1 MEEKA
6 KRITNGDGGNQKVA
20 FYKLLTFADRY
31 DIILMAVG
39 TISAMANGLAQPIM
53 SVLIGKIINVFG
65 FSDHDHMVKEVSKVA
80 VRFLYLAVYACLVS
94 FLQVSCWMVTGER
107 QSARIRGLYLKT
119 ILRQDIGFF
128 DTETN
133 TGEVI
138 GRMSGDTIL
147 IQESMGEKVGKFI
160 QLISTFFGGIT
171 VACIIGRRLTVALIP
186 CIPLIVATGGAM
198 ALIMS
203 KMAGRGQLAYA
214 EAENVIEQAVGSIRT
229 VVAFTGEKQATQKY
243 EKKLEIAYKSMVQQ
257 GLFSGLGLGV
267 MMVVSYCTYGIA
279 IWYGAWLIMEKG
291 YTGGQVMNVIF
302 AILSGGMSLG
312 QTLPSLNAFAAG
324 QAAAYKIMSG
334 KVLNEIKG
342 DIELKDVYFRY
353 PARPDVQ
360 IFAGFSL
367 VVPNGTTVALVGQ
380 SGSGKSTVISLIE
393 RFYDPE
399 SGEVLIDGI
408 DLKKLQ
414 LRWIRSKIGLV
425 SQEPILF
432 ATTIRENIVYGKED
446 ASDEEIR
453 TAVKLASA
461 TRFVDKLPQ
470 GLDTMVGDHGT
481 QLSGGQKQR
490 LAIARAI
497 LKNPKILLLDEATS
511 ALDAES
517 ERTVQGALV
526 KLMSSRTTIVVA
538 HRLTTIRTA
547 NMIAVVQQGK
557 IIEKGTHE
565 EMIQDPEGAYS
576 QLVSLQEVSK
586 KEGVEESEPH
596 ETVSVRLLMSSTIKI
611 FFEPSDQLRK
621 DSHFWA
627 IIFVLLGLTDLIVVP
642 FQNYLFAIAGGRLIK
657 RIRSLSFDKVI
668 HQEISWFDNTANS
681 SGVIGARLST
691 DAAAGYFQ
699 TKCITGFSAN
709 AKEKYEE
716 ASQVASDAVS
726 SIRTVASLCAED
738 KVMDLYQQKCE
749 APKKQGVRLGL
760 VSGSGYGISF
770 LALYCINSLCFY
782 VGSWLIQKR
791 MATFGEFFQVFFALT
806 MTALAVSQT
815 SAMAPDRNKA
825 KDSAAS
831 IFEILDSKPKIDSSS
846 NKGTVLPIVHGHIE
860 FQHVSFRYPTRPDI
874 QIFSDLCLTISFGQT
889 VALVGESG
897 SGKSTVISLIERF
910 YDPDSGNILLDQVDV
925 RTLKLSWLRQQMG
938 LTIRSNIAY
947 GKTGEATEEEIITA
961 AKAANAHNFIST
973 LPQGYETSV
982 GERGVQLS
990 GGQKQRIAIARAI
1003 LKDPMVL
1010 LLDEATSALDAE
1022 SERVVQDALDRVMVN
1037 RTTVVVAHQLA
1048 TIKNADVIAVV
1059 KDGVIA
1065 ERGRHET
1072 LMEISGGAYASLVAF
1087 HISAN

>member
-20 FYKLLTFADRY
+20 FYKLFRFADRY

-39 TISAMANGLAQPIM
+39 TISAMANGLAQPIT

-80 VRFLYLAVYACLVS
+80 LKFLYLAVYACVVS
-94 FLQVSCWMVTGER
+94 FLRKPKLCFPSSHLARPNLFTKAFRSFAEVSCWMVTGER
-107 QSARIRGLYLKT
+107 QSARIRVLYLKT

-128 DTETN
+128 DTETS

-147 IQESMGEKVGKFI
+147 IQDSMGEKV
-160 QLISTFFGGIT
+160 S
-171 VACIIGRRLTVALIP
+171 IIFLYIGCFLRYKRLTVAPIP

-203 KMAGRGQLAYA
+203 RMAGRGLHAYA
-214 EAENVIEQAVGSIRT
+214 EAGNVIEQAVGSIRT
-229 VVAFTGEKQATQKY
+229 VVAFTREKQATQKY

-257 GLFSGLGLGV
+257 GLFSGLGLGI

-302 AILSGGMSLG
+302 ASLGGGMSLG

-324 QAAAYKIMSG
+324 QAAAYKIMTG
-334 KVLNEIKG
+334 KVLDEIKG
-342 DIELKDVYFRY
+342 DIKLKDVYFRY

-408 DLKKLQ
+408 ALKKLQ

-446 ASDEEIR
+446 ASNEEIR
-453 TAVKLASA
+453 TAVKLANA

-517 ERTVQGALV
+517 ERTVQDALV
-526 KLMSSRTTIVVA
+526 KLMSTRTTIAVA
-538 HRLTTIRTA
+538 HRLTTIKTA
-547 NMIAVVQQGK
+547 SMIAVVQQGK
-557 IIEKGTHE
+557 IIEKGSHE
-565 EMIQDPEGAYS
+565 EMIPDPEGAYS

-586 KEGVEESEPH
+586 KGGVEELELRENISVSHNQTDFGLPRPINLYQTKETH
-596 ETVSVRLLMSSTIKI
+596 EDKSSTENKASKKREKVSLRRLAHLNKPEIPVLLAGSLAAAVHGIVYPVQGLLMSSTIKI

-668 HQEISWFDNTANS
+668 HQEISWFDNTESS

-691 DAAAGYFQ
+691 DASAVKSIVGDALALIMQNIATVIAALVIAFTANWILAIIILLMTPIIVLQGYFQ
-699 TKCITGFSAN
+699 TKCIAGFSAN
-709 AKEKYEE
+709 AKEKYQE

-726 SIRTVASLCAED
+726 SIRTVASFCAED

-770 LALYCINSLCFY
+770 LPLYCINSLCFY
-782 VGSWLIQKR
+782 VGFWLIQKR
-791 MATFGEFFQVFFALT
+791 IATFGEFFQVFFALT

-846 NKGTVLPIVHGHIE
+846 NEGTVLPIVHGHVE

-874 QIFSDLCLTISFGQT
+874 QIFSDLCLTISSGQT

-910 YDPDSGNILLDQVDV
+910 YDPDSGKVLLDQVDV
-925 RTLKLSWLRQQMG
+925 RILKLSWLRQQMG
-938 LTIRSNIAY
+938 LVSQ
-947 GKTGEATEEEIITA
+947 E
-961 AKAANAHNFIST
+961 
-973 LPQGYETSV
+973 PV
-982 GERGVQLS
+982 
-990 GGQKQRIAIARAI
+990 
-1003 LKDPMVL
+1003 
-1010 LLDEATSALDAE
+1010 
-1022 SERVVQDALDRVMVN
+1022 
-1037 RTTVVVAHQLA
+1037 
-1048 TIKNADVIAVV
+1048 
-1059 KDGVIA
+1059 
-1065 ERGRHET
+1065 
-1072 LMEISGGAYASLVAF
+1072 
-1087 HISAN
+1087 